1 MRSRIGSKIIKRY
14 DVAKTPYQR
23 VIECGGVEER
33 MKKKLNEIYKNLNP
47 AELKRKITQLQEEL
61 FERVR
66 RKRIYERN
74 LEKEEVFV

>member
-1 MRSRIGSKIIKRY
+1 ML
-14 DVAKTPYQR
+14 
-23 VIECGGVEER
+23 EFGGVEES

-74 LEKEEVFV
+74 LEKEKVFV